1 MNTGRWHE
9 VKETALPGA
18 NLDTLI
24 SFRNVKDELCINA
37 EQNLILKGTQ
47 LVIPAKLQ
55 HRVVQLAHEG
65 HQGMSKTKSFIR
77 SKGWFPNM
85 DKAEE
90 EVSSCIPCQA
100 NTNRCTKEP
109 LCMSELPRG
118 PWLNLSVDFCG
129 PLPTGEH
136 FIVIDDENSRY
147 PVVEI
152 VRSTSAD

>member
-1 MNTGRWHE
+1 MNTGRRHE

-18 NLDTLI
+18 NLDAPI
-24 SFRNVKDELCINA
+24 IFRNVKDELCINA

-47 LVIPAKLQ
+47 LVIAAKLQ
-55 HRVVQLAHEG
+55 HRIVQLAHEG

-77 SKGWFPNM
+77 SKVWFPYM
-85 DKAEE
+85 DKAVEE

-118 PWLNLSVDFCG
+118 PWLKLS
-129 PLPTGEH
+129 
-136 FIVIDDENSRY
+136 DDSFVHYQKVNTCLSLLM
-147 PVVEI
+147 
-152 VRSTSAD
+152 STPGIQV

>member
-9 VKETALPGA
+9 VKETALSGA
-18 NLDTLI
+18 NLYALI
-24 SFRNVKDELCINA
+24 SFWNVKDELCINA

-47 LVIPAKLQ
+47 LVIPAKKL

-65 HQGMSKTKSFIR
+65 HQGMSKTKYFIR
-77 SKGWFPNM
+77 SKVWFPNT
-85 DKAEE
+85 DKAVEE

-129 PLPTGEH
+129 PLPTGE
-136 FIVIDDENSRY
+136 
-147 PVVEI
+147 
-152 VRSTSAD
+152 

>member
-1 MNTGRWHE
+1 MNIGRWNE

-55 HRVVQLAHEG
+55 YRVVQLVQEG
-65 HQGMSKTKSFIR
+65 HQRMSKTKSFIR

-85 DKAEE
+85 GKAEE

-129 PLPTGEH
+129 PLPTGEYLLV
-136 FIVIDDENSRY
+136 IVNEYSWY
-147 PVVEI
+147 PVVET
-152 VRSTSAD
+152 V

>member
-9 VKETALPGA
+9 VKETTLPAA
-18 NLDTLI
+18 NLDAPI
-24 SFRNVKDELCINA
+24 IFRNVKDELCINA

-47 LVIPAKLQ
+47 LVTAAKLQ

-65 HQGMSKTKSFIR
+65 HQGMSKTKSFIG
-77 SKGWFPNM
+77 SKVWFPYM
-85 DKAEE
+85 DKAVEE

-118 PWLNLSVDFCG
+118 PWLNLS
-129 PLPTGEH
+129 
-136 FIVIDDENSRY
+136 DDSFVHYQKVNTCLSLLM
-147 PVVEI
+147 
-152 VRSTSAD
+152 STPGIQV

>member
-1 MNTGRWHE
+1 MNTGRRHE

-18 NLDTLI
+18 NLDAPI
-24 SFRNVKDELCINA
+24 IFRNVKDELCINA

-47 LVIPAKLQ
+47 LVIAAKLQ
-55 HRVVQLAHEG
+55 HRIVQLAHEG

-77 SKGWFPNM
+77 SKVWFPYM
-85 DKAEE
+85 DKAVEE

-100 NTNRCTKEP
+100 NTNRCTKQP

-118 PWLNLSVDFCG
+118 PWLYLSVDFCG
-129 PLPTGEH
+129 PLPTGEYLLV
-136 FIVIDDENSRY
+136 IVDEYSWY

-152 VRSTSAD
+152 V